1 MDIKNT
7 LKNVLTDTSSL
18 LGIGF
23 DEASNLLKDTLD
35 KFYDVKNLTKE
46 KLTGFTNDLIAL
58 SPLIEKTGF
67 RTKEINIGV
76 GVPPRIIFHFEKF
89 ANVSKSDI
97 EALLKQH
104 EDKTMLKV
112 IVTTLVSADE
122 FQSKL
127 TLGSFKFNEID
138 IELGV
143 PPEVNVKLVNSSAL
157 GVV

>member
-1 MDIKNT
+1 MK
-7 LKNVLTDTSSL
+7 
-18 LGIGF
+18 
-23 DEASNLLKDTLD
+23 
-35 KFYDVKNLTKE
+35 
-46 KLTGFTNDLIAL
+46 
-58 SPLIEKTGF
+58 KTGF

-143 PPEVNVKLVNSSAL
+143 PPEVNVKLVNSSAS